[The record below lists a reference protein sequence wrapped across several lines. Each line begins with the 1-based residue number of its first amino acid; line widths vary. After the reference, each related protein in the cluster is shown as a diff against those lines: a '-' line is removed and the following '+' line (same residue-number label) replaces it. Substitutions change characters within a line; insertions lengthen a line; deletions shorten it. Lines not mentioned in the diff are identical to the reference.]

1 MKLRA
6 LISAL
11 ALPLIVTSNVY
22 ALSVGEMTVNSNL
35 GEPLALSI
43 DVSTDSKSELDSLKV
58 RLAPRAAFEQSGVPY
73 PVDADAIE
81 FSVDATSG
89 KSAILNVSTPNAV
102 DTPYVHLLMQV
113 SWSGGKVL
121 REYVALIDPAGYGE
135 SAKTAT
141 AKTVTLSEVG
151 TESESVVDVE
161 PVKQSGNVITVKSGD
176 TLSSIAQVHRPA
188 DISMQQAWVAFYNLN
203 KGAFTSNNIDLLE
216 RGAKLTIPT
225 RDQMLALSQVAAI
238 SEVKVLSPSS
248 VKSTRTELVA
258 SAGEPQV
265 GASGSSSAAEQGQV
279 SSRNALTIGAPA
291 LDSGLT
297 DHTGISSAAV
307 EQMLEGKFGEMASI
321 RQNLDQFSEEMVAV
335 RSENKVVAD
344 RLSKVESQLSK
355 ISQLLDMQSQTLAA
369 LNEQARLQLQSI
381 AQAQVEAANMK
392 RLELEQLNEISNLES
407 SDEQSVKGAAEVTEP
422 LSGHDATENSNVG
435 ASSSTEVSQ
444 ENTDAGAQPTKQL
457 FKIGLTK
464 TDTTKSVTDK
474 VIQVAQAQEPNAQD
488 DLQALSTGQQSDTSA
503 AASDAADAN
512 EAERKSRIEKVK
524 AALREQIAESRR
536 KKNLESEPG
545 AGGERTFLNTDDW
558 TGSVVSAK
566 NKIVDSLKDKTE
578 QLSEDSSFAVLLN
591 FLKKW
596 GLYIS
601 VGILGLIGLGSFM
614 RRRSELEHNDDQ
626 SFESFDD
633 DIKADID
640 RALAG
645 EESSSLDLFS
655 GHTEGSSVLAMSD
668 ESLMQDDIP
677 SESIDG
683 NSSLFA
689 VDDHDSM
696 MQSMDSEIVP
706 MSQQS
711 NIRQS
716 VDVDPLAEAEV
727 YLAYDRKEQA
737 IKVLKEAY
745 EANPKNENVAI
756 KLLSVYQGIDDADS
770 FNRVLDTAFANRDEE
785 AEESQWPKIKAIGR
799 SYSPTHSL
807 FLDNEFDSSIP
818 ILRDEVEAELA
829 KEKLT
834 TLAKNG
840 ADESDQSSQRSDSQI
855 DERLEIVDDGE
866 KVAVEDASQA
876 KVETTH
882 EGSSDSDEVDD
893 ESVMDSDSF
902 SIDMDSELDETV
914 KGVNQHDPDT
924 SLALAKAYIELGER
938 NIAKDFL
945 SDVIETGNS
954 KIKIEAQDLLKGLS

>member
-73 PVDADAIE
+73 PVDADAIQ

-89 KSAILNVSTPNAV
+89 KNAILNVSTPNAV

-135 SAKTAT
+135 SVKTAT
-141 AKTVTLSEVG
+141 AKIVTLSEAE

-176 TLSSIAQVHRPA
+176 TLSSIAQIHRPA

-248 VKSTRTELVA
+248 VKSARTELVA
-258 SAGEPQV
+258 SAAGEPQV
-265 GASGSSSAAEQGQV
+265 GASGSTSAAEQNQT

-355 ISQLLDMQSQTLAA
+355 ISQLLDMQSQTLTA

-407 SDEQSVKGAAEVTEP
+407 SDEQPVQDAAEVTEP
-422 LSGHDATENSNVG
+422 LSGLDATENSSVG
-435 ASSSTEVSQ
+435 ASPSTEVSQ
-444 ENTDAGAQPTKQL
+444 ENTDAGAQPAKQL

-488 DLQALSTGQQSDTSA
+488 NLQAPSAGQQPDTSTA
-503 AASDAADAN
+503 AADAN

-566 NKIVDSLKDKTE
+566 
-578 QLSEDSSFAVLLN
+578 
-591 FLKKW
+591 
-596 GLYIS
+596 
-601 VGILGLIGLGSFM
+601 
-614 RRRSELEHNDDQ
+614 
-626 SFESFDD
+626 
-633 DIKADID
+633 
-640 RALAG
+640 
-645 EESSSLDLFS
+645 
-655 GHTEGSSVLAMSD
+655 
-668 ESLMQDDIP
+668 
-677 SESIDG
+677 
-683 NSSLFA
+683 
-689 VDDHDSM
+689 
-696 MQSMDSEIVP
+696 
-706 MSQQS
+706 
-711 NIRQS
+711 
-716 VDVDPLAEAEV
+716 
-727 YLAYDRKEQA
+727 
-737 IKVLKEAY
+737 
-745 EANPKNENVAI
+745 I
-756 KLLSVYQGIDDADS
+756 KLLT
-770 FNRVLDTAFANRDEE
+770 R
-785 AEESQWPKIKAIGR
+785 
-799 SYSPTHSL
+799 
-807 FLDNEFDSSIP
+807 
-818 ILRDEVEAELA
+818 
-829 KEKLT
+829 
-834 TLAKNG
+834 
-840 ADESDQSSQRSDSQI
+840 
-855 DERLEIVDDGE
+855 
-866 KVAVEDASQA
+866 
-876 KVETTH
+876 
-882 EGSSDSDEVDD
+882 
-893 ESVMDSDSF
+893 
-902 SIDMDSELDETV
+902 
-914 KGVNQHDPDT
+914 
-924 SLALAKAYIELGER
+924 
-938 NIAKDFL
+938 
-945 SDVIETGNS
+945 
-954 KIKIEAQDLLKGLS
+954 